1 MNQIYIGNILEES
14 RERLFGIVQD
24 NETKNEYYVNST
36 PKKDITVIYQLKQI
50 GPNNKITRAFNTT
63 SLNEALERFNY
74 TYKEFF
80 KDPSSKYL
88 KEEFI
93 FLSEG
98 IKLFFDNGI
107 LPVEENLS
115 FVGKKGLND
124 FYSFLKLNNGVQND

>member
-1 MNQIYIGNILEES
+1 MNNIYFGNILEES

-24 NETKNEYYVNST
+24 NQTKKEYYVSST
-36 PKKDITVIYQLKQI
+36 PKKNVPVIYKVKQI

-63 SLNEALERFNY
+63 SLNEALEKFNY
-74 TYKEFF
+74 TYKEYF

-88 KEEFI
+88 KEEFL

-98 IKLFFDNGI
+98 IKIFFDNGI
-107 LPVEENLS
+107 LPEEENLS

-124 FYSFLKLNNGVQND
+124 FYNFLKLNNGVQND